1 MSKLKVLTISSIGE
15 DVEQLEFSS
24 IATRKIKWYN
34 LLKKNCF
41 LVF

>member
-1 MSKLKVLTISSIGE
+1 MSKLKILAISSIGE

-34 LLKKNCF
+34 LFKKT
-41 LVF
+41 VF